1 MGNLTMYKELWTF
14 LISMLP
20 IVELRGAIPVGLASG
35 INPVL
40 NYFLCVIGNMLPIPF
55 ILLFIRPVF
64 QRLKQIPLVRGT
76 INKLENN
83 AHMKSDTIKKY
94 SFWGL
99 VIFVG
104 IPLPGTGGWTGAL
117 IAALLG
123 LRLKRS
129 LPAIFIGVLLAGV
142 IMTALTMVV
151 MAGLTE
157 GMGFL
162 DSALRWLV
170 K

>member
-40 NYFLCVIGNMLPIPF
+40 NYILCVVGNMLPIPF

-64 QRLKQIPLVRGT
+64 RWLKQIPRVRGT
-76 INKLENN
+76 INKLENK

-129 LPAIFIGVLLAGV
+129 LPAIFIGILLAGL
-142 IMTALTMVV
+142 IMTVLTLVV

-162 DSALRWLV
+162 DSTLRWLV